1 MRQEKDN
8 IKDGGAAYSERTLP
22 RCLYGDM
29 AVWNRESG
37 TFRGIL
43 MYSLPEQNPQVLQ
56 QYLESHENEDGAA
69 CQLGLGFIAASKCVA
84 RLYAGHG
91 QKEGDASD
99 KGYGGEDVNIQ
110 KGKGHTYSLGML

>member
-29 AVWNRESG
+29 AVWNRENG

-56 QYLESHENEDGAA
+56 QYLDPMRMRMAPP
-69 CQLGLGFIAASKCVA
+69 ASSA
-84 RLYAGHG
+84 L
-91 QKEGDASD
+91 D
-99 KGYGGEDVNIQ
+99 
-110 KGKGHTYSLGML
+110 L

>member
-29 AVWNRESG
+29 AVWNRENG

-69 CQLGLGFIAASKCVA
+69 CQLGLGFIAASKWSQEVVVPVVFA
-84 RLYAGHG
+84 ALPVVRLN
-91 QKEGDASD
+91 
-99 KGYGGEDVNIQ
+99 GG
-110 KGKGHTYSLGML
+110 